1 MTTTLRVP
9 RSRGALSGL
18 LLVLL
23 GLWGALMPLIG
34 PYFHFG
40 FTPDKAWHFTSGRVW
55 LQIMPGLGVFFGGL
69 IALGS
74 ANRAFAA
81 LGAWLAAAGGA
92 WFAIGVPLSG
102 LWADQGRTQLGR
114 AVGSSSRQVAENLML
129 LYGLGVVSVF
139 LAAVALGR
147 LAVVGVK
154 DARLAEEAAADQT
167 AEQDAERDA
176 GQTAELD
183 PRRDVRRDADPATR
197 APAAEEAPAL
207 EPSSGPRPPLQR
219 RFRNR
224 RDRGD
229 QQGRAVPPAPQ
240 GPWPET
246 VPATPNEMSPQ
257 TTSPSDVKVAGEHTG
272 ENRRPTGRPGA
283 SA

>member
-40 FTPDKAWHFTSGRVW
+40 FTPDKAWHLTSGRVW
-55 LQIMPGLGVFFGGL
+55 LQIVPGAAVFLGGL

-81 LGAWLAAAGGA
+81 FGAWLAALGGA
-92 WFAIGVPLSG
+92 WFVVGVPLSAI
-102 LWADQGRTQLGR
+102 WADQGHTQLGQ
-114 AVGSSSRQVAENLML
+114 ALGGTTRQVSEQLTL
-129 LYGLGVVSVF
+129 LYGLGVVAVF

-154 DARLAEEAAADQT
+154 DARLAEQ
-167 AEQDAERDA
+167 QAERTDEDVA
-176 GQTAELD
+176 NADTEEN
-183 PRRDVRRDADPATR
+183 PR
-197 APAAEEAPAL
+197 L
-207 EPSSGPRPPLQR
+207 QPSTGPRPPLVR
-219 RFRNR
+219 RKAR
-224 RDRGD
+224 RE
-229 QQGRAVPPAPQ
+229 QAAVPPAR
-240 GPWPET
+240 GPWPAEK
-246 VPATPNEMSPQ
+246 VPATPTEAPT
-257 TTSPSDVKVAGEHTG
+257 TTSPSDVKVAGKPGTE
-272 ENRRPTGRPGA
+272 EPNRPGA
-283 SA
+283 NA